1 MERTERFKAGAGKI
15 LALLRKAMRSEAW
28 MAGETLVAALFFLF
42 GAEVAGVVFFVYLI
56 AFKMMVSDDTLSG
69 FLPFLLIGLIVLRLY
84 DSFDRFM
91 ALKFVMGVPAVV
103 GLLFHFIF
111 YRKKPQKGGLTKG
124 YFAVAVALALGGLFS
139 LPMAHYLS
147 GTSLYY
153 TYGLGF
159 GLLFLYSILRGNV
172 DPHGDYDL
180 KDYVAKTAFYVAL
193 LAVFIIAVQY
203 LGNLSEIKEGGWDF
217 SERRLSSISN
227 NLSTTVLLTMPFLF
241 YLSRK
246 GGVRGAVSFLV
257 GVLEGLAAVLS
268 LSRGG
273 MIFAGAMCVFLVGY
287 TLVAD
292 KAGRLR
298 NAIIVAA
305 VAVLSVT
312 VVLLCRDTFAVL
324 YGEGIKDSGTTVK
337 VIFFGLAFGTIA
349 VTTYALYLFRMRD
362 KRKRRAHLAILCSL
376 AVVGLA
382 LFIVKFDDLKPLL
395 VKADYYRGNMMIVAA
410 KNFRVYPIFGTG
422 MGYRGLRSIY
432 QNKEGMFG
440 CYHCLP
446 VQVVGSLGLFG
457 VAAYLF
463 MFRERLATLQRGR
476 NTEFSVAVF
485 LSYLGLLWISM
496 VNPGIFCPVVY
507 GLQIAVYFIAAERA
521 DENTDISGK

>member
-1 MERTERFKAGAGKI
+1 MTGTERFKAGAGKL
-15 LALLRKAMRSEAW
+15 LALFRKAMQSEAW

-56 AFKMMVSDDTLSG
+56 AFKLILSDDSLAG
-69 FLPFLLIGLIVLRLY
+69 FMPFLLIGLIVLRLY

-91 ALKFVMGVPAVV
+91 ALKWVMGVPAVI

-111 YRKKPQKGGLTKG
+111 YRKSLHKGGLTKG
-124 YFAVAVALALGGLFS
+124 YFAVAIALALGGLFS
-139 LPMAHYLS
+139 LPIEHYLS

-159 GLLFLYSILRGNV
+159 GLLLLYSLLVKGI

-180 KDYVAKTAFYVAL
+180 REYIAKTAFYVGL

-203 LGNLSEIKEGGWDF
+203 LGNLSEIREGGWEF
-217 SERRLSSISN
+217 SERHLSSISN

-246 GGVRGAVSFLV
+246 GGARGAVSFLV
-257 GVLEGLAAVLS
+257 GILEGLASVLS

-273 MIFAGAMCVFLVGY
+273 MIFAAAMCVFLVGY
-287 TLVAD
+287 TLWTD
-292 KAGRLR
+292 RAGRMR
-298 NAIIVAA
+298 NAIILGAVVAISLA
-305 VAVLSVT
+305 V
-312 VVLLCRDTFAVL
+312 VVLFRDTFAVL
-324 YGEGIKDSGTTVK
+324 YGEGVKDSGATVK
-337 VIFFGLAFGTIA
+337 VIFFGLAFGTVA
-349 VTTYALYLFRMRD
+349 ATAYAFCLFRMQD
-362 KRKRRAHLAILCSL
+362 KRKRRTHLAILGSL
-376 AVVGLA
+376 FLVGLA
-382 LFIVKFDDLKPLL
+382 VFIVKFDSLKPLL

-410 KNFRVYPIFGTG
+410 KNFRIYPIFGTG
-422 MGYRGLRSIY
+422 MGYRGLRAIY

-446 VQVVGSLGLFG
+446 VQVVGSMGLFG
-457 VAAYLF
+457 VAAYLY
-463 MFRERLATLQRGR
+463 MFKERLSVLSKGQNA
-476 NTEFSVAVF
+476 EFSATVF
-485 LSYLGLLWISM
+485 FSYLGLLWISL

-507 GLQIAVYFIAAERA
+507 GLQIAIYFIAAERR
-521 DENTDISGK
+521 EEIPDISGK